1 MHKSD
6 DRGFDCHRYRQL
18 LAEAIDEPKRRALID
33 LLILEQAKDRLA
45 EQCASQKKIV
55 TMAAVARVV
64 RTEPTP
70 AAESTADRPTS
81 SNASDIFYIPP
92 GRPIG

>member
-1 MHKSD
+1 MRESD
-6 DRGFDCHRYRQL
+6 DRRFDYHRYRQL

-64 RTEPTP
+64 RTESTP
-70 AAESTADRPTS
+70 AAESTADPTS
-81 SNASDIFYIPP
+81 ANASDIF
-92 GRPIG
+92 